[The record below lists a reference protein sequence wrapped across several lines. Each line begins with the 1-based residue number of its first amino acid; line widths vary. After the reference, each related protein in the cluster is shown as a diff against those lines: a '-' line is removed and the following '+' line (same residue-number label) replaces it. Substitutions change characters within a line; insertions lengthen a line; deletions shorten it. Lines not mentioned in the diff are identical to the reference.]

1 MKRKLLLVL
10 VMCLT
15 MYSAMAAS
23 LWAALYKYQDL
34 SLQGLSLTRFG
45 AHPENLKAIN
55 DSCWI
60 VGSYYDAAAL
70 VDRPYVWRPGLGR
83 TGLPL
88 GTNYQGYANGLNN
101 AGKIVGEVYI
111 SLSTLMPHYPCVWTT
126 PAANPTNLWVFDAT
140 KNSNAAGINDSG
152 QIAGD
157 LCFNSAG
164 VVHGARWVNPPDKPV
179 DLYTLGVLGTSTGK
193 SINNANQVAGTATT
207 IMMQD
212 RACRWVQGE
221 LFPQELIVPAGGS
234 FSYGNAINNQG
245 NVVGKADY
253 TPGLGIGHAF
263 YWDSQTEVAQDI
275 CPTDYESDPA
285 GISDANEVVG
295 YVLSMVYPP
304 IKSQVFYWTPSGGQ
318 KDLNLMVVNLPA
330 GVTLQTANAISRK
343 GFITGWDSQGHPYL
357 LTPLPVSPGIDLL
370 LLD

>member
-15 MYSAMAAS
+15 MSSAMADSLGAAS
-23 LWAALYKYQDL
+23 YKYQDL

-45 AHPENLKAIN
+45 AHPDSLKAIN
-55 DSCWI
+55 DSGWI
-60 VGSYYDAAAL
+60 VGSYYDAGAL

-126 PAANPTNLWVFDAT
+126 PAANPTNLYVFDAT

-157 LCFNSAG
+157 FYSTG
-164 VVHGARWVNPPDKPV
+164 WSKVHGARWVNPADAPV
-179 DLYTLGVLGTSTGK
+179 DLNTLGVLGTSTGK
-193 SINNANQVAGTATT
+193 SINNANQVAGTAMNTT
-207 IMMQD
+207 NQD
-212 RACRWVQGE
+212 RACLWVPGHQ
-221 LFPQELIVPAGGS
+221 FPQELIVPEVGS
-234 FSYGNAINNQG
+234 FSHGNAINNQG
-245 NVVGKADY
+245 NVVGRADY

-263 YWDSQTEVAQDI
+263 FWDSQTEVAQDI

-285 GISDANEVVG
+285 GISDTNVVVG

-304 IKSQVFYWTPSGGQ
+304 IKSQVFYWTPGGQ
-318 KDLNLMVVNLPA
+318 KDLNQMVVNLPA

-343 GFITGWDSQGHPYL
+343 GLITGWDSQGHPYL
-357 LTPLPVSPGIDLL
+357 LTPLPASPGIELL
-370 LLD
+370 LMD